1 MKYCDD
7 DIKKARNLISNL
19 EYTND
24 FVRSTFRMVRLSE
37 EELDDVIKAIDTLTN
52 IVNYGN
58 TLPDNKLNKL
68 IKMKK
73 IIKGE

>member
-7 DIKKARNLISNL
+7 DIKKARNIISNL

>member
-37 EELDDVIKAIDTLTN
+37 EELVDVIKAIDTLTN